1 MRNKE
6 GQWRKTTLITI
17 SEKTANVRKDRVS
30 ERWEQSKVVNVCMG
44 QDEDSVLWAALPH
57 EPVEAILALGLTFLG
72 TRPTSCI
79 CLVLAEVS

>member
-30 ERWEQSKVVNVCMG
+30 ERCEQSKVVNVCMG
-44 QDEDSVLWAALPH
+44 QDEDSVL
-57 EPVEAILALGLTFLG
+57 
-72 TRPTSCI
+72 
-79 CLVLAEVS
+79 